1 MRVLK
6 FQILKHDALNFGLLF
21 QTSYYQTLINVNRE
35 LRRQKTAQI
44 KNAED
49 ILDRRAVGTK
59 IRDSWGD
66 KKRPNSPISM
76 KLGLKKSIV
85 GHTPSRV
92 KTPLFGT
99 NFSGE

>member
-1 MRVLK
+1 M
-6 FQILKHDALNFGLLF
+6 LKHDALNFDLLF
-21 QTSYYQTLINVNRE
+21 QTSHYQTLTNVNHE
-35 LRRQKTAQI
+35 LQRQKTAQI

-49 ILDRRAVGTK
+49 IPDQRAVGSK
-59 IRDSWGD
+59 IRDSWGY

-85 GHTPSRV
+85 GHAPSRV